1 MKLVIEV
8 SDIAYE
14 AIMYEKEN
22 TPKDM
27 DSFELLIALATPLEE
42 VLEDIKAEIDTYLQ
56 AEEFGSEYRNDVAQ
70 IIDKHISGKD
80 Q

>member
-14 AIMYEKEN
+14 AIMHEKEN

-27 DSFELLIALATPLEE
+27 DSFELLIALATPLAQLGEE
-42 VLEDIKAEIDTYLQ
+42 LRTVQKGINNANMLLGFNMAVAICNKYLG
-56 AEEFGSEYRNDVAQ
+56 E
-70 IIDKHISGKD
+70 GKEKE
-80 Q
+80 